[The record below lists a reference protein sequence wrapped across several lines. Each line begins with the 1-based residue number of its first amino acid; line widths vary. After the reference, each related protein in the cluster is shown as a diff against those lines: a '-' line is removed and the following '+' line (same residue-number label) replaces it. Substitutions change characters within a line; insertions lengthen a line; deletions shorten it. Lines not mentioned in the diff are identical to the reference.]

1 MKLVLQPLRLMLSGH
16 WNEFRTN
23 STIICSISTISLS
36 LSVSI
41 INITSMVVLTTERE
55 RQRDYVL
62 RPSQA
67 HVSMQNCGASEC
79 ILTVYLSLDCWDLL
93 LAVARDFNVVRW

>member
-1 MKLVLQPLRLMLSGH
+1 MNLGQIQQSYALFLQFY
-16 WNEFRTN
+16 N
-23 STIICSISTISLS
+23 ISISIYFYHKHHQHG
-36 LSVSI
+36 SI
-41 INITSMVVLTTERE
+41 DYTERE

-67 HVSMQNCGASEC
+67 HVSMQNCSASEC

-93 LAVARDFNVVRW
+93 LAVAQ